1 MSVLCGVSGCS
12 KSVAITKSLM
22 GVKSSQR
29 PSINAIAS
37 VPTFRYWLGNSPV
50 RERTSR
56 WCFLQRQPLSTLS
69 RHIAFKFIVRIRCHK
84 PLERRVTRIRV
95 HSAMHEAHAHT
106 AKFGLSNGKQC
117 KEGGSRRLGQAQL
130 GSFLRIFLRR
140 STTSCRAK
148 SVTVYYKVR
157 VPIII
162 YMVSNGPCGTV
173 VYLRRL

>member
-1 MSVLCGVSGCS
+1 MKIGLLRQVDFNSEVISHVEKSPRGEMSVLCGVSGCS

-29 PSINAIAS
+29 PFINAIAS
-37 VPTFRYWLGNSPV
+37 VPRFIYWLGNSTL

-117 KEGGSRRLGQAQL
+117 KEGGSRRRRRPGPNSEV
-130 GSFLRIFLRR
+130 SFGFFSAALPAEER
-140 STTSCRAK
+140 S
-148 SVTVYYKVR
+148 
-157 VPIII
+157 
-162 YMVSNGPCGTV
+162 
-173 VYLRRL
+173 